1 MWARDQAW
9 QAAGQGGQI
18 PVGSPKA
25 LCPPCAPLAPATR
38 STHIHQQSTR
48 WCLLPTLRGCPVLSA
63 ALLHLRA
70 PGQHRPR
77 PAQAAPNI
85 HPQICFGSGW
95 GSTPRLFTS
104 TGCRWGPLLLASRL
118 SPGPGP
124 PPLASPGPWS
134 PAFLACL
141 SPTHLPHPTPL
152 TPLALQPHSYTHS
165 SSPPSTLLPTLG
177 PRKALAG
184 LQAPEQPLP
193 PPSLRAAI
201 AAERSGD
208 RGANGAER
216 PSPMQEGP
224 STSHTG
230 TGTSTRT
237 GTRAG
242 TDSQTTTTTH
252 SLTHPPL
259 SGRDLEAT
267 CLEA

>member
-1 MWARDQAW
+1 MLLSLLQGPSSRWGSLLCPGPCISHARHPTGPAPMPCQISPNHPTPHACLWLPASAPCPWRPAPGFHPGTPKEALLQGFMEGARRGLRPTEDQAGRS
-9 QAAGQGGQI
+9 AVGCHPSRMAV
-18 PVGSPKA
+18 PLLRVGSGGPGAKA
-25 LCPPCAPLAPATR
+25 LC
-38 STHIHQQSTR
+38 
-48 WCLLPTLRGCPVLSA
+48 G
-63 ALLHLRA
+63 
-70 PGQHRPR
+70 
-77 PAQAAPNI
+77 
-85 HPQICFGSGW
+85 
-95 GSTPRLFTS
+95 
-104 TGCRWGPLLLASRL
+104 
-118 SPGPGP
+118 
-124 PPLASPGPWS
+124 
-134 PAFLACL
+134 
-141 SPTHLPHPTPL
+141 
-152 TPLALQPHSYTHS
+152 PHSYTHS

-201 AAERSGD
+201 VAERSGD